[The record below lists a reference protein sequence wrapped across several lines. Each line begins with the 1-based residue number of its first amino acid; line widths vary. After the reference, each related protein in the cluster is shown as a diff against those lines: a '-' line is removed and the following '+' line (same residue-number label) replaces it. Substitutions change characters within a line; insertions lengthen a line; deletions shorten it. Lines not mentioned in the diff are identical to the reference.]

1 MRLAIFASGSGS
13 NAEAIVRYLHDNQPE
28 RGIRVA
34 CIITNK
40 SDAYVLERA
49 KRLGIPA
56 RYLTSDELRSE
67 ETLLPILQE
76 YGVSHIVLAGYLAL
90 IPKFLLEAF
99 PQRIVNIHPALLPKY
114 GGKGC
119 TACTC
124 MRRSRRRE
132 SVRRESRSMSS
143 MRNMT
148 RVRPYFRLVR
158 QSHPKIHPKRSRKRY
173 TCSNTDISPKSLPA
187 GCWENHSR
195 SLDTAKGLRMRGFPL
210 S

>member
-76 YGVSHIVLAGYLAL
+76 YGISHIVLAGYLAL

-114 GGKGC
+114 GGKGMYGMHVHEAVKAAGEHETGITIHVIDEEYDKGTTLFQAR
-119 TACTC
+119 TAVAPEDTPEEIAQKVHVLEH
-124 MRRSRRRE
+124 R
-132 SVRRESRSMSS
+132 
-143 MRNMT
+143 
-148 RVRPYFRLVR
+148 YFPEVIACWVLGEP
-158 QSHPKIHPKRSRKRY
+158 QPKP
-173 TCSNTDISPKSLPA
+173 
-187 GCWENHSR
+187 
-195 SLDTAKGLRMRGFPL
+195 
-210 S
+210 